1 MSTCN
6 QLHVFIFLL
15 GGGGVGEEGYFFM
28 QSTCMSF
35 IQVNQAI
42 SSVCIIQIL
51 DTPPPPDSRAAP
63 EDLIRSTKQVTLATA
78 KAVGAGNSCRQEDV
92 IQASNVSR
100 QAIFDMLDTCR
111 VMNPLLDSFIHKVII
126 SVICTPAV
134 QYTICFA
141 PYFVLIFTK
150 RGTFHQKI
158 IHSSWN
164 WACIKYPYK
173 SVHTPYKNV
182 FIFHCNSNCCYHIA
196 NNAVI
201 L

>member
-1 MSTCN
+1 M
-6 QLHVFIFLL
+6 
-15 GGGGVGEEGYFFM
+15 GEEGYFFM
-28 QSTCMSF
+28 QSMSLIYPF

-111 VMNPLLDSFIHKVII
+111 VMSPLLDSFIHKVI

-150 RGTFHQKI
+150 RGYFSSKNYTFKLKLSLHTV
-158 IHSSWN
+158 SN
-164 WACIKYPYK
+164 K
-173 SVHTPYKNV
+173 SEYTPYKNV
-182 FIFHCNSNCCYHIA
+182 LYFTVTQIVAIISQTMQ
-196 NNAVI
+196 
-201 L
+201 